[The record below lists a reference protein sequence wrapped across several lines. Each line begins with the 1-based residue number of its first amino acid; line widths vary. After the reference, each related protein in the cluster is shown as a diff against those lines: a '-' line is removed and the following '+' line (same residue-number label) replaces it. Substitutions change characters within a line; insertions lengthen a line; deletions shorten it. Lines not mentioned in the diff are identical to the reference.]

1 MLPLTGITVVALE
14 QAVAAPFATR
24 QLADLGAR
32 VIKIERPDA
41 GDFARH
47 YDQAVNGLSS
57 HFVWLNRGKESLTL
71 DLKQPQAQ
79 TIMHQLLAT
88 ADVFIQ
94 NLAPQASQRLGF
106 GAETLRSAN
115 PKLIVCD
122 ISGYGSN
129 GPYQHKKAYDLLIQ
143 CEAGAV
149 AITGSADQPAKVGIP
164 IADIAGGMY
173 AYTGI
178 LTALYQRQ
186 ATGEGCQIEVALF
199 EALAE
204 WMGFPAYYSGY
215 SGQNLPR
222 TGVQHA
228 AIAPYGAFDCADG
241 QVFLAVQN
249 QREWQQFCSGFLRQ
263 PALIEQPAFA
273 TVSQRVANRQAL
285 EALINQHTRELNLD
299 QTLAQLDALGIA
311 NARLNSVLD
320 FWQHPQLAARGRWRS
335 VMSEVGP
342 IQALLPPVNWSNV
355 TPAMQGIPALGAA
368 TQAILHELGYTQ
380 AEIDGFKAQAV
391 I

>member
-1 MLPLTGITVVALE
+1 M
-14 QAVAAPFATR
+14 
-24 QLADLGAR
+24 
-32 VIKIERPDA
+32 
-41 GDFARH
+41 
-47 YDQAVNGLSS
+47 
-57 HFVWLNRGKESLTL
+57 
-71 DLKQPQAQ
+71 
-79 TIMHQLLAT
+79 
-88 ADVFIQ
+88 
-94 NLAPQASQRLGF
+94 
-106 GAETLRSAN
+106 
-115 PKLIVCD
+115 IVCD
-122 ISGYGSN
+122 ISGYGSS

-149 AITGSADQPAKVGIP
+149 SVTGSADQPAKVGIP

-186 ATGEGCQIEVALF
+186 ATGEGCQIEVSLF

-215 SGQNLPR
+215 SGPHLPR
-222 TGVQHA
+222 TGLQHA

-249 QREWQQFCSGFLRQ
+249 QREWQQFCGTFLRQ

-285 EALINQHTRELNLD
+285 ENLINQHTRALNLD

-380 AEIDGFKAQAV
+380 AEIEILKTQAM